1 MLKPTKPFKDTVT
14 NYPKEP
20 CLRIGKQVPKNAV
33 NLAYYYNPTAT
44 DAEKVLTA
52 EAPRNTIDHR
62 VEDAYRYLFNQA
74 KDDDSLFPSSVPF
87 EDENGYRGQ
96 LGRMYTQW
104 YAEAHIE
111 TKNVQETQDV
121 IVINKSEVPKMYEY
135 SDDAGYEGS
144 LYLDAVE
151 YEVTK
156 TKDVSTTTHLD
167 REVFTHELNYR
178 EIFGSY
184 IEPKAIDAWL
194 IPPTE
199 SKSLWPQTIAIDE
212 IKCTTT
218 SGITAIIDF
227 VNNTPNPYDE
237 ACGVLSF
244 DSIEYEQVYKSSAT
258 NGSIESI
265 NINSVFKSD
274 EYEISYDVATAE
286 TEARALMQ
294 SKYEATYDPT
304 TDKYNYEEIQEWL
317 DMARERCVNQESVF
331 FGKIEQAINNN
342 KDIVIFINS
351 FNMVVDD
358 ESSGE
363 SNYRFEATYGYKIAS
378 RGADASYQYNIVV
391 NYKGKLV
398 KTIAQKKEIPAEYR
412 ATCNYTGLVRKVWND
427 YDGVAYYRGS
437 VTKGNS
443 IGNVNPNDD
452 NEILM
457 FSDDEGYLRRPVRFT
472 DENGETAIKNFYDV
486 EADYIYLTNVFKN
499 GKACF
504 YKYPLK
510 KDIYDYRGPD
520 DNGFYNG
527 NAVKVCTANS
537 KKVPNEYAYNI
548 KLRVAETEIVDSIT
562 NDFQIVSKEIPKRY
576 SAELYTSF
584 VSSSTDTFNVTYNA
598 FNDSNEDNIAID
610 NGVTEDIYN
619 YPFMYRG
626 VDFFI
631 EKQENLTRINK
642 VRLLT
647 PKVIEDTRRYVTF
660 RYTITA
666 ERKEDGKKFTT
677 SERTVSILNRDFA
690 VPAEYKKFDGRGMII
705 SPESNDTLLSPFD
718 LVLYDQAS
726 LRIEPVIKPKDTG
739 FIFYATITKINDI
752 YRGAVN
758 IKCNA
763 DGSGYITAETTIDT
777 GFFDEKS
784 NSFTKKLCIDNP
796 YWMEN
801 GKIYPGFKVKCIDS
815 RHIKVNAPRN
825 DGLLESWYPMIQF
838 GHYSQVMDQY
848 GAHTKVFYSMP
859 EYDTQHYSS
868 VYGMPYVDIEKE
880 KVTVLNSHMVKTSCS
895 PLFVKNVSNSIDGDM
910 YFYKDKM
917 YKVFKQSITWKDA
930 QAFCKSLGG
939 NLAMP
944 KTQELGDFIINIA
957 TQYNLNG
964 LWLGATDEE
973 TEGVWKWVD
982 GTTMTY
988 NNWNNGEPNN
998 SGGNEHYLKTYTK
1011 NNSGKWND
1019 LANNNTVNIS
1029 GFICEFDLINT
1040 VKLYKEID
1048 GELFNIKIKD
1058 ISFSDGIIITED
1070 TISENDNI
1078 ICDYTYVEENY
1089 VYRGFW
1095 RNTNDFA
1102 RIDLNPNMYHTYSDM
1117 NYIPSVTKPSK
1128 NLFNKVIYFF
1138 MRPSLIVEGIDVVYP
1153 DNNNATHTE
1162 FQFSNPIVKNEDTLY
1177 HQIDNPHP
1185 ENDHDIYIGS
1195 VYIRQN
1201 TSLHSTVIVDSR
1213 TRGGGVIKEM
1223 SDSLRRELEPDSDF
1237 YLDIGFFDG
1246 EPYQENG
1253 VIIVRLDNSLLKEFG
1268 GIFTHEEID
1277 AKVRR
1282 WLGLGVYPIIEY
1294 VDTYSKQD
1302 MPQHNLVV
1310 EDSYT
1315 NVINETP
1322 QIYLECVDV

>member
-33 NLAYYYNPTAT
+33 NLAYYYNPIAT

-62 VEDAYRYLFNQA
+62 VEDAYRYLFNQS
-74 KDDDSLFPSSVPF
+74 KDDDSLFPGSISF
-87 EDENGYRGQ
+87 EDEDGYRGQ
-96 LGRMYTQW
+96 LGRMYVQW
-104 YAEAHIE
+104 YPEAHIE
-111 TKNVQETQDV
+111 TKSVQGTHNI
-121 IVINKSEVPKMYEY
+121 IVIDKAEVPKMYEY
-135 SDDAGYEGS
+135 TDDAGYSGN
-144 LYLDAVE
+144 LYLDAAE

-156 TKDVSTTTHLD
+156 TRDVSTTTHIE

-178 EIFGSY
+178 EIFGKY
-184 IEPKAIDAWL
+184 LDPKAIDAWL

-199 SKSLWPQTIAIDE
+199 SKSLWPQTIIIDE
-212 IKCTTT
+212 VKCNA
-218 SGITAIIDF
+218 SNGNTAIIDF
-227 VNNTPNPYDE
+227 VNNTPNVYDE
-237 ACGVLSF
+237 ACGALVF
-244 DSIEYEQVYKSSAT
+244 DSIEYEQVYKNSAT

-265 NINSVFKSD
+265 NINSKFKTD
-274 EYEISYDVATAE
+274 DYEISYDVATAE
-286 TEARALMQ
+286 AEARALMK
-294 SKYEATYDPT
+294 SKYEAVYDPT
-304 TDKYNYEEIQEWL
+304 TDKYGYTEIQEWL
-317 DMARERCVNQESVF
+317 SMARERCENQESVF
-331 FGKIEQAINNN
+331 FDKIELAINNN

-358 ESSGE
+358 ATSGT
-363 SNYRFEATYGYKIAS
+363 SKYRFEATYGYKIAS

-391 NYKGKLV
+391 NYKGKLS
-398 KTIAQKKEIPAEYR
+398 KTIVQKKEVPAEYK
-412 ATCNYTGLVRKVWND
+412 ATCNYVGLVRKVWYD

-437 VTKGNS
+437 ITKGNS
-443 IGNVNPNDD
+443 VGNINPNDD
-452 NEILM
+452 DEILM
-457 FSDDEGYLRRPVRFT
+457 FSDDEGYLRRPIKVT
-472 DENGETAIKNFYDV
+472 DEEGNVSIDNFYDI
-486 EADYIYLTNVFKN
+486 EADYIYLTDVFKD

-504 YKYPLK
+504 YKYQLK

-520 DNGFYNG
+520 DNGFYSG
-527 NAVKVCTANS
+527 NAIKVCTANS
-537 KKVPNEYAYNI
+537 KGIPSEYAYNI
-548 KLRVAETEIVDSIT
+548 KLNIVETEVVDDVSD
-562 NDFQIVSKEIPKRY
+562 DFHIVSKEVPKRY
-576 SAELYTSF
+576 NAELYTSF
-584 VSSSTDTFNVTYNA
+584 ISSSTDTFNVTYNA
-598 FNDSNEDNIAID
+598 FNDSDEDNIDID
-610 NGVTEDIYN
+610 SGIIEDIYN

-626 VDFFI
+626 IDFFM

-642 VRLLT
+642 VRLAT
-647 PKVIEDTRRYVTF
+647 PRVIEDTRRYISF
-660 RYTITA
+660 KYTITA

-677 SERTVSILNRDFA
+677 SERTASILNRDFV
-690 VPAEYKKFDGRGMII
+690 VPFEYEKFDGRGMII
-705 SPESNDTLLSPFD
+705 SPESDGILLSPFD

-726 LRIEPVIKPKDTG
+726 LKIEPIVKPHDTG

-763 DGSGYITAETTIDT
+763 DGSGYITAETTVDT
-777 GFFDEKS
+777 GFFDKRFGS
-784 NSFTKKLCIDNP
+784 YTKKLCIDNP
-796 YWMEN
+796 YLVEN
-801 GKIYPGFKVKCIDS
+801 GKIYPGIKVKCIDS

-848 GAHTKVFYSMP
+848 GAHTRVFYSMP

-868 VYGMPYVDIEKE
+868 IYGMPYVDIEKE
-880 KVTVLNSHMVKTSCS
+880 KVTVLNSHMVKTSCF
-895 PLFVKNVSNSIDGDM
+895 PLFVKN
-910 YFYKDKM
+910 K
-917 YKVFKQSITWKDA
+917 
-930 QAFCKSLGG
+930 
-939 NLAMP
+939 
-944 KTQELGDFIINIA
+944 INDTI
-957 TQYNLNG
+957 
-964 LWLGATDEE
+964 
-973 TEGVWKWVD
+973 
-982 GTTMTY
+982 
-988 NNWNNGEPNN
+988 
-998 SGGNEHYLKTYTK
+998 
-1011 NNSGKWND
+1011 
-1019 LANNNTVNIS
+1019 
-1029 GFICEFDLINT
+1029 
-1040 VKLYKEID
+1040 KLYKVLDDEM
-1048 GELFNIKIKD
+1048 FNIKIKD

-1138 MRPSLIVEGIDVVYP
+1138 MRPSLIIEGIDEKY
-1153 DNNNATHTE
+1153 DYN
-1162 FQFSNPIVKNEDTLY
+1162 NPIIKNEDTLY
-1177 HQIDNPHP
+1177 HQIDNPQP
-1185 ENDHDIYIGS
+1185 ESDQDIYIGS

-1201 TSLHSTVIVDSR
+1201 TSLHSTVLVDAR

-1237 YLDIGFFDG
+1237 YLDIGFCDG

-1268 GIFTHEEID
+1268 GRFTHEDID

-1282 WLGLGVYPIIEY
+1282 WLGFGVYPIIEY
-1294 VDTYSKQD
+1294 VDTYSEQD

-1310 EDSYT
+1310 ENSYT